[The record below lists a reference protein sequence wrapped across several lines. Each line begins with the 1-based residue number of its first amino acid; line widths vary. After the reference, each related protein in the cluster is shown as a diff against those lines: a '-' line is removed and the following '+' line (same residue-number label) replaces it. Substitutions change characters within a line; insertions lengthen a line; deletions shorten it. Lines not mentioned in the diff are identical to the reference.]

1 MKTVKI
7 DDFGNIC
14 ENGKYTLH
22 LTGCYEWCCVAKCW
36 VYEVEKT
43 TPEISIKTVYS
54 KTHLL

>member
-1 MKTVKI
+1 MTVKI

-14 ENGKYTLH
+14 ENGKYTLY

-43 TPEISIKTVYS
+43 A
-54 KTHLL
+54 